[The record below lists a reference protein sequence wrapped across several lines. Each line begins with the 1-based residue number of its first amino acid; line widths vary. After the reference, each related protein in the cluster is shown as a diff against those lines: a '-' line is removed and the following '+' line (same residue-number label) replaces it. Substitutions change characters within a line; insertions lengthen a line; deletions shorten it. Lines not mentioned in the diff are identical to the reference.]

1 MERPCFPLC
10 FLMSLTFLEEVVR
23 FGRNNSKWLRNAFSL
38 ILVSHQL
45 ALSEAMSFSGR
56 QVMKSYY
63 VYSGFKKTFI
73 FCLCFLILISIC
85 FFMSVLNFVGHV
97 SSWPSCLHGRIFFS
111 WVYRGSENFSNG
123 YFVGP
128 RVSSQAFHGS
138 NFFSR
143 SYFVSPKFSLV
154 GIICGFKIF
163 FRGSF
168 VVPKFSS
175 WIFYRSKIFL
185 VGILWVQILFLWVFR
200 WFNFLFIV
208 AYFVIRGSSVFGS
221 IRKYINTSQ
230 TAFYS

>member
-63 VYSGFKKTFI
+63 VYSGFKKTSI
-73 FCLCFLILISIC
+73 FSLSFLILISIC

-111 WVYRGSENFSNG
+111 WVYRGSENFSRR

-128 RVSSQAFHGS
+128 KFSSQAFRGS

-154 GIICGFKIF
+154 GIICGFKF
-163 FRGSF
+163 FFF
-168 VVPKFSS
+168 VGLSWFQNFPPGYFIGPKF
-175 WIFYRSKIFL
+175 F
-185 VGILWVQILFLWVFR
+185 
-200 WFNFLFIV
+200 
-208 AYFVIRGSSVFGS
+208 SSVFCGS
-221 IRKYINTSQ
+221 KYCSCGYFVGPI
-230 TAFYS
+230 FYLSWLIL

>member
-1 MERPCFPLC
+1 MCHHGHR
-10 FLMSLTFLEEVVR
+10 
-23 FGRNNSKWLRNAFSL
+23 AF
-38 ILVSHQL
+38 
-45 ALSEAMSFSGR
+45 M
-56 QVMKSYY
+56 
-63 VYSGFKKTFI
+63 
-73 FCLCFLILISIC
+73 
-85 FFMSVLNFVGHV
+85 
-97 SSWPSCLHGRIFFS
+97 GRIFFS
-111 WVYRGSENFSNG
+111 QVYRGSENFSRG

-128 RVSSQAFHGS
+128 KFSSQAFRGS
-138 NFFSR
+138 KFVSLRYFVGPKFSSWVFRVSDFFSR

-208 AYFVIRGSSVFGS
+208 AYFVIQGSSVFGS